1 MYSEMRFIHW
11 EDIPF
16 ALDQLSLKSWLAEFQ
31 LRELGSAVCEL
42 TKATE
47 DTAMRAWEFCV
58 CLEMRFIHWEDIPYA
73 LD

>member
-1 MYSEMRFIHW
+1 VYLEMRLIHW

-42 TKATE
+42 TKGDRGDAFHSMGRYTIC
-47 DTAMRAWEFCV
+47 TS
-58 CLEMRFIHWEDIPYA
+58 
-73 LD
+73 